1 MSAID
6 LLDAI
11 RENNKTELSR
21 LGSSKSLY
29 ADTEGNME
37 PEMVLTA
44 AADMAHHAAE
54 TLAGWAEDEDV
65 DGAFLAAADRE
76 RDHYDAIAAELDAHD
91 PGQRPA
97 VIEYLRGHETA
108 IERLGALVGWT
119 FVAEEKSG
127 QYSGFFTG
135 QADPQTASLF
145 RGFADDYEASRA
157 DALDALDA
165 VCEPEDWDR
174 AEAAATG
181 AVGAAYDEYFETLE
195 DIGVNPK
202 PVC

>member
-1 MSAID
+1 MSATE

-11 RENNKTELSR
+11 REDNKTELSR

-29 ADTEGNME
+29 ADTEGEME
-37 PEMVLTA
+37 PERVLAA
-44 AADMAHHAAE
+44 AADTAHYAAE
-54 TLAGWAEDEDV
+54 TLAGWAEDDDV
-65 DGAFLAAADRE
+65 AGAFAAAADRE
-76 RDHYDAIAAELDAHD
+76 RDHYDAIAAELDAHV
-91 PGQRPA
+91 PGERPA
-97 VIEYLRGHETA
+97 VIESLRGHEA
-108 IERLGALVGWT
+108 AVERLGALVGLT
-119 FVAEEKSG
+119 LVAEEKSG

-145 RGFADDYEASRA
+145 RGFGDDYEASRA

-165 VCEPEDWDR
+165 VCEPEDWDH

-181 AVGAAYDEYFETLE
+181 AIGAAYEEYFETLE
-195 DIGVNPK
+195 DMGVNPK

>member
-119 FVAEEKSG
+119 FVTEEKSG